1 MRQFMVNQAT
11 KRHKRHVMSFL
22 CFLWPLLFSTGAIG
36 VQTQMSPVKA
46 KAAKKLFSQKCVKC
60 HGSDGTGK
68 TIFGQIAGA
77 TDLTD
82 SKWQDKVDDK
92 QIVNSITHGR
102 GQMPSFEKKL
112 SKEQI
117 ALLSS
122 YVRTFR

>member
-1 MRQFMVNQAT
+1 MTFVSFVAT
-11 KRHKRHVMSFL
+11 LILV
-22 CFLWPLLFSTGAIG
+22 LLFSADAIG
-36 VQTQMSPVKA
+36 VQTPMSPAKA

-82 SKWQDKVDDK
+82 SKWQDKADDK

-112 SKEQI
+112 SKDQI
-117 ALLSS
+117 AQLAQ
-122 YVRTFR
+122 YVREFRR

>member
-1 MRQFMVNQAT
+1 MTFVPFVAT
-11 KRHKRHVMSFL
+11 YTNMSYYIISL
-22 CFLWPLLFSTGAIG
+22 ILLFSAGTIG
-36 VQTQMSPVKA
+36 VQTQISPAKA

-82 SKWQDKVDDK
+82 SKWQDKADDK

-112 SKEQI
+112 STEQI
-117 ALLSS
+117 TLLSN
-122 YVRTFR
+122 YVRTFRK

>member
-1 MRQFMVNQAT
+1 
-11 KRHKRHVMSFL
+11 MSYYIL
-22 CFLWPLLFSTGAIG
+22 SLILLFTASVIA
-36 VQTQMSPVKA
+36 VQTQMSPAKA
-46 KAAKKLFSQKCVKC
+46 KAAKKLFSQKCAKC
-60 HGSDGTGK
+60 HGSDGGGK
-68 TIFGQIAGA
+68 TVFGQIVSA

-117 ALLSS
+117 IALSN
-122 YVRTFR
+122 YVRLFRK

>member
-1 MRQFMVNQAT
+1 MTFVPFVAT
-11 KRHKRHVMSFL
+11 LILV
-22 CFLWPLLFSTGAIG
+22 LLFSAGGIG
-36 VQTQMSPVKA
+36 VQTQMSPAKA

-82 SKWQDKVDDK
+82 SKWQDRVDDK

-112 SKEQI
+112 SKDQI
-117 ALLSS
+117 AQLAQ
-122 YVRTFR
+122 YVREFRR

>member
-1 MRQFMVNQAT
+1 
-11 KRHKRHVMSFL
+11 MSYCILSLIFL
-22 CFLWPLLFSTGAIG
+22 LSAGAIG
-36 VQTQMSPVKA
+36 VHTQMSPAKA

-82 SKWQDKVDDK
+82 SKWQDRVDDK

-112 SKEQI
+112 SKDQI
-117 ALLSS
+117 AQLAQ
-122 YVRTFR
+122 YVREFRR

>member
-1 MRQFMVNQAT
+1 MTFVPFVAT
-11 KRHKRHVMSFL
+11 LILV
-22 CFLWPLLFSTGAIG
+22 LLFSADAIG
-36 VQTQMSPVKA
+36 VQTPMSPAKA

-112 SKEQI
+112 SKDQI
-117 ALLSS
+117 AQLAQ
-122 YVRTFR
+122 YVREFRR

>member
-1 MRQFMVNQAT
+1 MGYCIL
-11 KRHKRHVMSFL
+11 SL
-22 CFLWPLLFSTGAIG
+22 ILLFSAGAIG
-36 VQTQMSPVKA
+36 AHTQMSPAKA

-60 HGSDGTGK
+60 HGSDGAGK

-92 QIVNSITHGR
+92 QIVNSITHGK

-117 ALLSS
+117 ELLSN
-122 YVRTFR
+122 YVRAFRK